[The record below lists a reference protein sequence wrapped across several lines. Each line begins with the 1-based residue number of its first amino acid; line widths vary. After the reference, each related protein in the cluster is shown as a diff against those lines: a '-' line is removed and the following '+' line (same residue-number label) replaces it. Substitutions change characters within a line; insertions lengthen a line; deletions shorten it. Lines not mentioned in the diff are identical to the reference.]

1 MIHGPNSGL
10 GVRCRVN
17 DSQPDEYLQT
27 PNRERSGM
35 TESSH
40 PLMRLL
46 SHLRHYRSMVL
57 LASLCSVLNKVWDLA
72 PPVLIGMAIDVV
84 ATREDSFLAQMGYP
98 DVYDQLY
105 ILTGFTVVIWV
116 LESMFQYFYAVLWRN
131 LAQTAQH
138 ELRMSAYTHIQ
149 NLEMQWYS
157 EQSTGGLMA
166 IMNDDVNQLE
176 RFLDQG
182 ATDLLHVAT
191 TIIVVGAIMISVAP
205 EVALL
210 AILPVPIIVTGS
222 FIYQR
227 KIGERYTKVRGKV
240 ADLNALLNNN
250 LHGITTIKSFTAED
264 REVERVSAAS
274 TSYRDANKE
283 AIRLSASFV
292 PIIRMAILFAFT
304 ANMLVGGWFALDGRI
319 GLGAYSVIVFITQR
333 LLWPLTRLG
342 ETFDLYQRAMASTS
356 RVLDLLDTE
365 IGIVEGETRLDSARG
380 EIEFSDVGFSYP
392 NREVVLND
400 IDLTVPAGKTVGLV
414 GSTGS
419 GKTTLVR
426 LLLRFHDPD
435 SGIVKLDGHDVR
447 ELTLESLRGSIA
459 LVSQTTTLFPGSVR
473 ENVRYG
479 DPDADEQA
487 VIEAARI
494 AEALSFIEDLPDG
507 WDTDIGEGGH
517 KLSGGQR
524 QRIAIAR
531 AVLKDAPVLVLDE
544 ATSNVDNETEAALKR
559 SIERISVG
567 RTTLIIAHRL
577 STVRNAD
584 VIAVIGEG
592 VISET
597 GTHEELL
604 ESKGLYS
611 RLWAVQTGE
620 VSA

>member
-1 MIHGPNSGL
+1 
-10 GVRCRVN
+10 
-17 DSQPDEYLQT
+17 
-27 PNRERSGM
+27 M

-46 SHLRHYRSMVL
+46 SHLRHHRSLVL

-84 ATREDSFLAQMGYP
+84 AAREDSFLAQMGYP

-105 ILTGFTVVIWV
+105 ILTGITVVIWV

-149 NLEMQWYS
+149 DLEMQWYS
-157 EQSTGGLMA
+157 EQSTGSLMA

-191 TIIVVGAIMISVAP
+191 TIIVVGAIMVSVAP

-227 KIGERYTKVRGKV
+227 KIGVRYTKVRGKV

-319 GLGAYSVIVFITQR
+319 SLGAYSVIVFITQR

-365 IGIVEGETRLDSARG
+365 IGIVEGDTSLDSVGG

-435 SGIVKLDGHDVR
+435 SGTVTLDGHDVR
-447 ELTLESLRGSIA
+447 ELTLDSLRGSIA

-479 DPDADEQA
+479 DPDADEAA

-494 AEALSFIEDLPDG
+494 AEALSFIEELPDG

-517 KLSGGQR
+517 RLSGGQR

-604 ESKGLYS
+604 ESSGLYS

>member
-1 MIHGPNSGL
+1 
-10 GVRCRVN
+10 
-17 DSQPDEYLQT
+17 
-27 PNRERSGM
+27 M

-46 SHLRHYRSMVL
+46 SQLRHHRGTVL
-57 LASLCSVLNKVWDLA
+57 LASICSILNKVWDLA

-84 ATREDSFLAQMGYP
+84 AAQEDSFLAQFGYP
-98 DVYDQLY
+98 DVYEQLY
-105 ILTGFTVVIWV
+105 ILTGITVVIWV
-116 LESMFQYFYAVLWRN
+116 LESIFQYFYAVLWRN

-149 NLEMQWYS
+149 DLEMEWYS
-157 EQSTGGLMA
+157 EQSTGSLMA

-210 AILPVPIIVTGS
+210 AILPVPIIVGGS

-227 KIGERYTKVRGKV
+227 RIAVRYTKVRGRV
-240 ADLNALLNNN
+240 ADLSALLNNN
-250 LHGITTIKSFTAED
+250 LHGITTIKSFTAEE
-264 REVERVSAAS
+264 REAERVGDAS
-274 TSYRDANKE
+274 MSYREANRD

-304 ANMLVGGWFALDGRI
+304 ANMLVGGWYALDGRI
-319 GLGAYSVIVFITQR
+319 SLGAYSVIVFITQR

-342 ETFDLYQRAMASTS
+342 ETFDLYQRAMASVT
-356 RVLDLLDTE
+356 RVLDLLDTK
-365 IGIVEGETRLDSARG
+365 IGIVEGETRLESVRG
-380 EIEFSDVGFSYP
+380 EIGFSGVGFSYP
-392 NREVVLND
+392 EREIVLEG
-400 IDLTVPAGKTVGLV
+400 IDFAIPAGKTVGLV

-435 SGIVKLDGHDVR
+435 SGAVTLDGHDIR
-447 ELTLESLRGSIA
+447 ELTLQSLRGSVA

-473 ENVRYG
+473 DNVRYG
-479 DPDADEQA
+479 DPDADEAA
-487 VIEAARI
+487 VIEAARV
-494 AEALSFIEDLPDG
+494 AEALGFIEELPYG
-507 WDTDIGEGGH
+507 WETDIGEGGH
-517 KLSGGQR
+517 RLSGGQR

-559 SIERISVG
+559 SIETISEG

-584 VIAVIGEG
+584 VIAVIGDG
-592 VISET
+592 RISET

-604 ESKGLYS
+604 ESSGLYS

-620 VSA
+620 ATT

>member
-1 MIHGPNSGL
+1 
-10 GVRCRVN
+10 
-17 DSQPDEYLQT
+17 
-27 PNRERSGM
+27 M

-46 SHLRHYRSMVL
+46 SHLRHYRGLVL

-84 ATREDSFLAQMGYP
+84 AAREDSFLAQMGYP

-105 ILTGFTVVIWV
+105 ILTGITVVIWV

-149 NLEMQWYS
+149 DLEMQWYS
-157 EQSTGGLMA
+157 EQSTGSLMA

-191 TIIVVGAIMISVAP
+191 TIIVVGAIMVSVAP

-210 AILPVPIIVTGS
+210 AILPVPIIVGGS

-227 KIGERYTKVRGKV
+227 KIGVRYIKVRGKV

-319 GLGAYSVIVFITQR
+319 SLGAYSVIVFITQR

-365 IGIVEGETRLDSARG
+365 IGIIEGDTSLDSVRG
-380 EIEFSDVGFSYP
+380 EIEFSDVEFSYP

-400 IDLTVPAGKTVGLV
+400 VDLTVPAGKTVGLV

-435 SGIVKLDGHDVR
+435 SGTVTLDGHDVR
-447 ELTLESLRGSIA
+447 ELTLDSLRGSIA

-479 DPDADEQA
+479 DPDADEAA

-494 AEALSFIEDLPDG
+494 AEALSFIEELPDG

-592 VISET
+592 VISEM

-604 ESKGLYS
+604 ESSGLYS

-620 VSA
+620 VTA